1 MLPTVESAHEVSTSF
16 ENASVNL
23 YILFREK
30 KKKMTSM
37 FHLKTATIPVNFI
50 VWALRNNFVV
60 M

>member
-23 YILFREK
+23 YIFFSRE
-30 KKKMTSM
+30 KKMTSM

-50 VWALRNNFVV
+50 VWALKNSFVV